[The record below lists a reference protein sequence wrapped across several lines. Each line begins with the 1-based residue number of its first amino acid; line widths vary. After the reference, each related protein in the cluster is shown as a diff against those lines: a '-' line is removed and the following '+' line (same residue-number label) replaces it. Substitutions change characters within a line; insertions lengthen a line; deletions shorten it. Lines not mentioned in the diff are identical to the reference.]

1 MWKSIKVQN
10 VVVSS
15 SVIWSDRLTII
26 NNNSCQL
33 VDWYIRRVMIVSFFL
48 LLAGCKWNTST
59 WRSKKWSAPFTR
71 RTNRQG
77 NLLIL
82 QTSWLIC
89 LLSLWSVS
97 KEFWDCFLCSCYH
110 LYNLW
115 NICYFQAAAEK
126 KQNDSLKPSS
136 IDLTAIHMEIDEVN

>member
-48 LLAGCKWNTST
+48 ILAGCKWNTST

-115 NICYFQAAAEK
+115 NNFVTFRLQ
-126 KQNDSLKPSS
+126 LKRNKMTLLSHLAS
-136 IDLTAIHMEIDEVN
+136 TLLLSTWKLMR